1 MASFSDFHRA
11 APYSRAK
18 YSSICLAAAI
28 ASFYR
33 PRARRGKQ
41 NIEKITDTAF
51 IAWALGALAPPC
63 SSPSLLLPPLLL
75 PSSPGKNFRTFQG
88 GAFSRAPS

>member
-63 SSPSLLLPPLLL
+63 SSPSS
-75 PSSPGKNFRTFQG
+75 PSLFPSTVAGENSERFQG
-88 GAFSRAPS
+88 RAFF